1 MSHHIDHTT
10 ITDKNPALRSHLE
23 CPVTA
28 RPKQSSLA
36 CVCQRTITE
45 QNPALTNRLECLVTP
60 RRKQSAAKNH
70 RTVTDWN
77 PALSSLRAALFA
89 VVVVVVVVAFCPLPL
104 ANASLVSQLSF
115 PPFLRCCDCTI
126 RVLVGGFGWGFF

>member
-1 MSHHIDHTT
+1 MESPGMSGNSAPKTVVT
-10 ITDKNPALRSHLE
+10 CLRMPE
-23 CPVTA
+23 D
-28 RPKQSSLA
+28 
-36 CVCQRTITE
+36 ITE

-89 VVVVVVVVAFCPLPL
+89 VVVVVVVAFCPLPL

-115 PPFLRCCDCTI
+115 PPFLRCCDCAT
-126 RVLVGGFGWGFF
+126 RVLVGGFGWGFV